1 MVSLTHH
8 ISHWVQNSQRLQ
20 GAAVIFEKYLKCS
33 CAGFPGPH
41 MHDEFHGHVNTVTY
55 ESNLSE
61 SEPVGSYL
69 KCQNRQFSFTVVGEP
84 VALHL
89 FPA

>member
-1 MVSLTHH
+1 
-8 ISHWVQNSQRLQ
+8 
-20 GAAVIFEKYLKCS
+20 
-33 CAGFPGPH
+33 

-69 KCQNRQFSFTVVGEP
+69 KCQNRQFSFTVAGELA
-84 VALHL
+84 VSKANLVL
-89 FPA
+89 QRVKK